1 MFNKH
6 TFDYICIVTQIEHV
20 MDNSIYGQRILSK
33 GRITDL
39 SKGFSL
45 KNGVPFS
52 VYVRPKG
59 ESAAADA
66 VIDCKLICDRKSG
79 PFPVPVGDWTPGMMS
94 EIAADGISLDDFD
107 VYWGS
112 GETGEEA

>member
-1 MFNKH
+1 MFYKH
-6 TFDYICIVTQIEHV
+6 TFDYICIVTQIEYV

-45 KNGVPFS
+45 KDGIPFS

-59 ESAAADA
+59 ESTEVDT
-66 VIDCKLICDRKSG
+66 VVNCRLICDRKAG
-79 PFPVPVGDWTPGMMS
+79 PFPVPVGDWTPGMIA
-94 EIAADGISLDDFD
+94 EISADGISLDDFD